1 MEPDRPVVVG
11 RITRAHG
18 VRGWVR
24 VQSWTAPPDNLR
36 AYRPW
41 LLREGDGWTSLA
53 VEEVDRQPKG
63 LIARLAGI
71 GDRDAAEAL
80 AGREI
85 AVPRRC
91 LPAEEDDEYYWF
103 DLIGLAVRTPD
114 GRELGRV
121 ERLLETGANDVL
133 VVRGEGRERLVPFI
147 EAVVRE
153 VDLEGGRLV
162 ADWDPDF

>member
-1 MEPDRPVVVG
+1 MEADRPVVVG

-24 VQSWTAPPDNLR
+24 VQSWTAPPENLLG
-36 AYRPW
+36 YGPW
-41 LLREGDGWTSLA
+41 LLREGDAWRTLA
-53 VEEVDRQPKG
+53 VDEVDRQPKG
-63 LIARLAGI
+63 LIARLEGV
-71 GDRDAAEAL
+71 GDRDAAERL

-85 AVPRRC
+85 AVPRSC
-91 LPAEEDDEYYWF
+91 LPAAEEDEYYWF
-103 DLIGLAVRTPD
+103 DLVGLGVRTPD

-133 VVRGEGRERLVPFI
+133 VVRGEDRERLVPFI
-147 EAVVRE
+147 ESVVQE
-153 VDLEGGRLV
+153 VDLEAGRLV